1 MLNSNNQ
8 LSLHILNNLNKYSSK
23 ISDDIKKITSGKKI
37 CNAADGASEYNIA
50 KKMDVRI
57 RALDQDID
65 NVDKGKTLLSIA
77 EGGIQDAINLLKEL
91 KELAINSANDHNTDY
106 DRSIIEKDLKSHIE
120 RIIEIA
126 ATTNYNGR
134 LLLNGDWADIDLAN
148 KGNGISSS
156 PYNPYVNEPS
166 DSGMLIP
173 NGNYTIT
180 SDGTY
185 ILPASYTGDIT
196 ITATNVKLISN
207 QAYNSISD
215 YIFDTHIDCVSP
227 NTNLWIENLIIDNS
241 RLLGAVDKPTI
252 KFTGT
257 RNSLNICGFNNLI
270 GQMYNSAVID
280 IGDGL
285 EIYESERVIGNSGN
299 RLTAGGYM
307 DVRSAD
313 PSIPILSH
321 YYGAIIGKSMGD
333 TTSGTL
339 TINGGNIYTDHHYYL
354 DTSTRTVVASDW
366 GGHGADIGSG
376 FGGGIGGIII
386 NGGKVATIGYYG
398 AGIGAG
404 ENGVVIGDIVING
417 GNVRASTAS
426 HRENYNFV
434 GPGIGAGKNGTV
446 RNIVINGGNITADSH
461 ALGAGIGVAGGRDGI
476 SQCGNITI
484 NAGNVYALSNT
495 GEAVGKG
502 GELDSVSVPY
512 GPYHTPTNLVGNV
525 GMINI
530 NGAMYSEAWMNNDG
544 TKYHVMRTN
553 MGSAYDLDEFYG
565 KPLII
570 HTGTKSNEHLRV
582 YIKSMHPIAMKIN
595 DISVSTKEKA
605 RNALEKLDNAINY
618 SLNEIT
624 RIGAYKGRLDNH
636 HDLLVVN
643 HENTVEA
650 QSTISDAD
658 MAKQIMTLKRDSI
671 LQQATQFILAQANQ
685 NSSTVLKLLQ

>member
-8 LSLHILNNLNKYSSK
+8 LSLKILNSLNKHSTN
-23 ISDDIKKITSGKKI
+23 ISNDIKKISSRKMI
-37 CNAADGASEYNIA
+37 YNASDGAAEYSIA
-50 KKMDVRI
+50 KKMEVKI
-57 RALDQDID
+57 RALDQDVE
-65 NVDKGKTLLSIA
+65 NVNKGKTLLSIA

-120 RIIEIA
+120 GIIEIA

-166 DSGMLIP
+166 DSGILTP
-173 NGNYTIT
+173 NGNYTIS

-185 ILPASYTGDIT
+185 ILPASYTGDII

-215 YIFDTHIDCVSP
+215 FIFDTHIECVSS
-227 NTNLWIENLIIDNS
+227 NTNLWIENLIINNS
-241 RLLGAVDKPTI
+241 RLLDVVDKPTI
-252 KFTGT
+252 SFTGSGNT
-257 RNSLNICGFNNLI
+257 LNICGVNNLI
-270 GQMYNSAVID
+270 GQMHNSAVID

-366 GGHGADIGSG
+366 GVHGADIGSG
-376 FGGGIGGIII
+376 FGGSIGGIII
-386 NGGKVATIGYYG
+386 NGGYVSTHGSYG

-404 ENGVVIGDIVING
+404 ENSVVTGDIVING
-417 GNVRASTAS
+417 GTVRASTFS

-434 GPGIGAGKNGTV
+434 GPGIGAGRNGTV
-446 RNIVINGGNITADSH
+446 GNIVINGGKITADSH
-461 ALGAGIGVAGGRDGI
+461 ALGAGIGVAGGSNGS
-476 SQCGNITI
+476 SQCGSIAI
-484 NAGNVYALSNT
+484 NGGNVYALSNG

-502 GELDSVSVPY
+502 GKLDSVSVPY
-512 GPYHTPTNLVGNV
+512 GTYHTPTNLVGNV

-530 NGAMYSEAWMNNDG
+530 NGAVYSEAWSDNDG
-544 TKYHVMRTN
+544 VKYHVMRTN
-553 MGSAYDLDEFYG
+553 TGNAYELDEFHG

-624 RIGAYKGRLDNH
+624 RIGAYKGRLDKH
-636 HDLLVVN
+636 QDLLIIN
-643 HENTVEA
+643 NENTVA
-650 QSTISDAD
+650 SQSTISDAD
-658 MAKQIMTLKRDSI
+658 IAKQIMTLKRDSI

-685 NSSTVLKLLQ
+685 NSSSVLKLLQ